1 MPLPDND
8 VNLRCPLKR
17 KNRLERVINAKTMLT
32 RQKMDSPAF
41 ETMSGN
47 DGDNRGQAEAQTRDV
62 TQLLRAWSEG
72 DQEALERLTP
82 LVYQELHRRAHRQMA
97 QERSGQTL
105 QTTALVNEIYLQLI
119 DLRGVSWR
127 DRAHFFALSSRL
139 IRRVLIDA
147 ARARRSLKR
156 GAGSPHVEF
165 DENLLISTEPRADVL
180 ALDEALTALATLDQ
194 RKSEV
199 VELRFFGGLGIEE
212 VAEVLK
218 VSPETVKRDWKLAKA
233 WLRRELRRDKSSQQ
247 IDDRR
252 RQRPFIDPAG

>member
-1 MPLPDND
+1 
-8 VNLRCPLKR
+8 
-17 KNRLERVINAKTMLT
+17 
-32 RQKMDSPAF
+32 
-41 ETMSGN
+41 MSGN
-47 DGDNRGQAEAQTRDV
+47 GAEQGGRDEAHVRDV

-72 DQEALERLTP
+72 DQQALEKLTP

-97 QERSGQTL
+97 QERSGHTL
-105 QTTALVNEIYLQLI
+105 QTTALVNEIYVQLV

-147 ARARRSLKR
+147 ARARGSLKR
-156 GAGSPHVEF
+156 GAGSPHVEY
-165 DENLLISTEPRADVL
+165 DETLMVSTEPRADVV
-180 ALDEALTALATLDQ
+180 ALDEALTALAAIDQ

-212 VAEVLK
+212 TAEVLK

-233 WLRRELRRDKSSQQ
+233 WLRRELRQ
-247 IDDRR
+247 
-252 RQRPFIDPAG
+252 